1 MIRPP
6 GAYGFPRAVRF
17 RMEDIMQSS
26 LHDIVNGLMIARTH
40 ATLMA
45 EQWPHHART
54 LNNFHAEITQVQYRL
69 VSQLRREGLYGR
81 DPYEAEGDQPVES
94 S

>member
-1 MIRPP
+1 M
-6 GAYGFPRAVRF
+6 V
-17 RMEDIMQSS
+17 
-26 LHDIVNGLMIARTH
+26 
-40 ATLMA
+40 

-54 LNNFHAEITQVQYRL
+54 LKNLRTENTQVQYRL
-69 VSQLRREGLYGR
+69 VSQLRCEGFYGR